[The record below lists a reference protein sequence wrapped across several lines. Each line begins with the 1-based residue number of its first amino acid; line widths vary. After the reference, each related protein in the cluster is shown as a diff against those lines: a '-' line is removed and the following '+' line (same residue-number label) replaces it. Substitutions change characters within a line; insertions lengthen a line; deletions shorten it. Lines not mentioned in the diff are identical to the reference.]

1 MTVNVLIEIHNLSL
15 SQIATKG
22 MLTAT
27 RTWDFAQGCAQWTVK
42 LTCPSLHSQW
52 KEHQKA
58 IPTNVDRSCRP
69 GKYSSMRWG
78 VSNQPV

>member
-27 RTWDFAQGCAQWTVK
+27 RTWDFAQGCGTVDCK
-42 LTCPSLHSQW
+42 VDLPGHSYSQW
-52 KEHQKA
+52 KERQKA

-69 GKYSSMRWG
+69 GKYSWMR
-78 VSNQPV
+78 